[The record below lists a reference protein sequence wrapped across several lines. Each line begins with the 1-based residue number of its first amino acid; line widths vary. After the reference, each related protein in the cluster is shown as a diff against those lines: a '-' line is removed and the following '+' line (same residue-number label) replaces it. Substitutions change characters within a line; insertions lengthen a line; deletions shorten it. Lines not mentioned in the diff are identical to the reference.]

1 MYAENIKNEEI
12 VNLEFEEFMMY
23 LYLMIFV
30 LLWRVVT

>member
-12 VNLEFEEFMMY
+12 FNLEFEEFMMY